1 MGVCKGHKTV
11 REGRE
16 ERGDGEFAIGE
27 TLGGFLPSQKETLF
41 FKNHN
46 LQLQSLGCIYLL
58 PTEEKLN
65 QQLLTKEKGNKG

>member
-46 LQLQSLGCIYLL
+46 LQLHCYEECINIQCKNSIFLL
-58 PTEEKLN
+58 I
-65 QQLLTKEKGNKG
+65 